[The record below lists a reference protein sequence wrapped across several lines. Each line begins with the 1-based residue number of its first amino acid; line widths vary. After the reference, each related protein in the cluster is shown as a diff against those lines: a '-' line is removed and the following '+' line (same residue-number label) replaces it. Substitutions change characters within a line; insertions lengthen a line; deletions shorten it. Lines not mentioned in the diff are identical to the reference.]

1 MALTLGLWLWS
12 LLQFWKQ
19 PRVRPRSAG
28 PKLALFGGIV
38 DRSSTPKLGFE
49 GRHVPLRS
57 CRGLVEFQS
66 PSAAHGLRRDAGLV
80 MKTAFLAPHAPRP
93 CLPVWPCLGHAC
105 PRVLPVTTLHDD
117 GLLGRAA
124 RRLVKKEKKK
134 KGRRWFVPG
143 CLRSSFGQ
151 IKTEAVFGP
160 RSTEAGDRRV
170 YRGRTLKITG

>member
-1 MALTLGLWLWS
+1 MTACMGLPLLRALCLARARVMKHVAAPRLGA
-12 LLQFWKQ
+12 LLQ
-19 PRVRPRSAG
+19 
-28 PKLALFGGIV
+28 
-38 DRSSTPKLGFE
+38 
-49 GRHVPLRS
+49 
-57 CRGLVEFQS
+57 
-66 PSAAHGLRRDAGLV
+66 RDAGLV

-124 RRLVKKEKKK
+124 RRFVKKEKNKK
-134 KGRRWFVPG
+134 DRRWFVPG

-170 YRGRTLKITG
+170 YRGRTLMIDEMRERARAFVSIEIVWVE